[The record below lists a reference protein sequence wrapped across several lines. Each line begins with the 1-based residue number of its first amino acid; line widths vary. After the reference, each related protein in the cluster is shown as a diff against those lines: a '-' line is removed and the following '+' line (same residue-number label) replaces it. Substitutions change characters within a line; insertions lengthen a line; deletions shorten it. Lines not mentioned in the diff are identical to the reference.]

1 MGRTFKRFFSLLV
14 AAPLFV
20 SLTWFFGIY
29 MQPQGSTGAGF
40 AGILIFISAIAS
52 IIVYSWLMRPGPKVR
67 FRNRGVDGFDKD
79 WGIGLTGLSQKQGR
93 RRRDDDADPDDL
105 GGRRSSGDMDD
116 ADGLGDEGL
125 VG

>member
-1 MGRTFKRFFSLLV
+1 V

-40 AGILIFISAIAS
+40 AAILIFISAIAS
-52 IIVYSWLMRPGPKVR
+52 VIVYSWLMRPGPKVR
-67 FRNRGVDGFDKD
+67 FRNRGVEGFDKD

-105 GGRRSSGDMDD
+105 GGRRSSGDVDD
-116 ADGLGDEGL
+116 ADGLGEEGL